1 MITSTLQPPQ
11 PTSPPQQQTLSLGD
25 LPPWLQTALA
35 ALDRRVEEG
44 SLTVPLLP
52 EAAATLLLMTED
64 EDADLDRLTE
74 VVRSDPTMAAQLLR
88 IANSPLFVSRYPI
101 SSLRTALSRLG
112 MFQVRQIAL
121 LIVCDTKVFRVKG
134 WEEPIRRLF
143 AHSVLVA
150 LFAQE
155 IARKARMNVDEAFLA
170 GLLHDVGIP
179 TLIQALVE
187 IEPRVTS
194 FRDID
199 GLLALLQPRHGEVGA
214 RLAAAWAMPPRL
226 IEAIGYHHEPDLAR
240 SDGKM
245 ATVLHLANELGGHG
259 VGAGP
264 ESGTFEVLP
273 EATGEFANV
282 EPSVELPAEAR
293 ALGLSQGDLAELVA
307 MRQALT
313 TKATTVS

>member
-1 MITSTLQPPQ
+1 M
-11 PTSPPQQQTLSLGD
+11 
-25 LPPWLQTALA
+25 A

-44 SLTVPLLP
+44 SLSVPLLP

-64 EDADLDRLTE
+64 EDADLDRLAE

-121 LIVCDTKVFRVKG
+121 LIVCDTKVFRVRG

-143 AHSVLVA
+143 SHSVLVA

-155 IARKARMNVDEAFLA
+155 IAKKARMNADEAFLA
-170 GLLHDVGIP
+170 ALLHDVGVP
-179 TLIQALVE
+179 TLIQGLVE

-194 FRDID
+194 FREID
-199 GLLALLQPRHGEVGA
+199 GIMALMHPRHAEVGA

-226 IEAIGYHHEPDLAR
+226 IEAIGYHHEPHLAK
-240 SDGKM
+240 SDGRNAM
-245 ATVLHLANELGGHG
+245 VLHLANEFAGHG
-259 VGAGP
+259 TAVEPA
-264 ESGTFEVLP
+264 SGTFEVAP
-273 EATGEFANV
+273 QATGGFSTV
-282 EPSVELPAEAR
+282 EPPPSLPAEAA
-293 ALGLSQGDLAELVA
+293 ALGLTQADLAELSA

-313 TKATTVS
+313 TKATTIS

>member
-1 MITSTLQPPQ
+1 LIITTEVPPV
-11 PTSPPQQQTLSLGD
+11 PTSPPQRALSHTE
-25 LPPWLQTALA
+25 LPPWLQHALA

-64 EDADLDRLTE
+64 EDADLDRLAD

-101 SSLRTALSRLG
+101 ASLRTALSRLG

-121 LIVCDTKVFRVKG
+121 LIVCDTKVFRVRG
-134 WEEPIRRLF
+134 WEHAMRSLF
-143 AHSVLVA
+143 THSVLVA

-155 IARKARMNVDEAFLA
+155 IAKKARMNADEAFLA

-179 TLIQALVE
+179 TLIQGLAE

-194 FRDID
+194 FREID
-199 GLLALLQPRHGEVGA
+199 GLLALLHPRHAEIGA

-226 IEAIGYHHEPDLAR
+226 IEAIGYHHEPHLAR
-240 SDGKM
+240 SDGRN
-245 ATVLHLANELGGHG
+245 ALILHLANQLAALPNTP
-259 VGAGP
+259 GAP
-264 ESGTFEVLP
+264 SGTFEAGREVS
-273 EATGEFANV
+273 GEFEV
-282 EPSVELPAEAR
+282 PAEAA
-293 ALGLSQGDLAELVA
+293 ALGLSHADIAELVA

-313 TKATTVS
+313 TKVTTIS